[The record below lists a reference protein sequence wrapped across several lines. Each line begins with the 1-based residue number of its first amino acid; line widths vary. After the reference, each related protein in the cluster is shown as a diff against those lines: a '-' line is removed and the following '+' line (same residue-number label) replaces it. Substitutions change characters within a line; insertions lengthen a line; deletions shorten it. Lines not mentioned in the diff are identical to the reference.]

1 MAIGTP
7 NKMKPVSNKP
17 ELKNGSVEAVK
28 HDVAGFD
35 VATELS
41 AAGLDLVFLGEVSEK
56 ANERPQEFGSSQ
68 SQAAQGANAGD
79 DKAAAKNKR
88 YLQKRE
94 QLINSNPTEEKMI
107 REIKSVLDRKM
118 TKLVAEESK
127 LRSQGLKKIDKYANV
142 VAKIRNLNR
151 LLAEVLESGYRAL
164 KALWLRI
171 VHGII

>member
-7 NKMKPVSNKP
+7 NKMKSVASKP
-17 ELKNGSVEAVK
+17 ELNKGAAQTVK
-28 HDVAGFD
+28 PDMAGFD

-41 AAGLDLVFLGEVSEK
+41 AAGLDLVFLGEISEK
-56 ANERPQEFGSSQ
+56 ANERPQEFGSGQ
-68 SQAAQGANAGD
+68 GQKAQGVTAGD
-79 DKAAAKNKR
+79 DKAAAKNRR
-88 YLQKRE
+88 YLQKRQ
-94 QLINSNPTEEKMI
+94 QLINSNPSQEKMI
-107 REIKSVLDRKM
+107 RDIKSVLDKKM

-127 LRSQGLKKIDKYANV
+127 LRSQGLKSIDKYTKV
-142 VAKIRNLNR
+142 VAKMRNLNR